1 MLDLDA
7 IPEQPPQVDGEPG
20 HAQEHNKE
28 QSHDGENRS
37 PLLAESPDRAQLPIA
52 YIERASRGECRPKA
66 AHPSPSSK
74 D

>member
-7 IPEQPPQVDGEPG
+7 IPEEPPQVDGEPG
-20 HAQEHNKE
+20 HAQEHDEE

-37 PLLAESPDRAQLPIA
+37 PLLAESPDRAQLSIA
-52 YIERASRGECRPKA
+52 CIDRANRGERRSKA